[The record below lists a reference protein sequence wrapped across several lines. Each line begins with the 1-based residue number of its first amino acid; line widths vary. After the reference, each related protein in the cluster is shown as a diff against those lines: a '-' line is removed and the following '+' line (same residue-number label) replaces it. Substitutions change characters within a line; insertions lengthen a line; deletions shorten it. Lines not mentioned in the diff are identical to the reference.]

1 MQKQQKST
9 FLIKLFNWEYWSFGV
24 VYAPIYLYWFY
35 LCLRARNLFF
45 FSASN
50 PSIENAGFLMEKK
63 SDIYDIIPT
72 EYYPKTLLIKE
83 GLSASEIH
91 DQIIAKQ
98 FCFPL
103 IVKPDIGG
111 KGRGVKKIENIED
124 AVRYIKYAQFPMLVQ
139 ALVDYK
145 NEAGIFYY
153 RYPWQENGKISG
165 IVSKEFLAVIGD
177 GVSTIE
183 QLVMQNERYVLQLNA
198 LKKMPEINLQ
208 EILEINVEKIMV
220 PFGNHA
226 RGAKFIDVSNKITL
240 DLEKS
245 INEICKKIPEFYFG
259 RLDIMYSNWQE
270 LVAGK
275 NLSIIELNGA
285 GSEPTHIY
293 DPKHSIFFAWK
304 EIARHLKILY
314 RISVYNHTKNKI
326 PYLSFK
332 NGLKM
337 FKEVKGVEKRLDN
350 LL

>member
-226 RGAKFIDVSNKITL
+226 RGAKFID
-240 DLEKS
+240 
-245 INEICKKIPEFYFG
+245 
-259 RLDIMYSNWQE
+259 
-270 LVAGK
+270 
-275 NLSIIELNGA
+275 
-285 GSEPTHIY
+285 
-293 DPKHSIFFAWK
+293 
-304 EIARHLKILY
+304 
-314 RISVYNHTKNKI
+314 
-326 PYLSFK
+326 
-332 NGLKM
+332 
-337 FKEVKGVEKRLDN
+337 
-350 LL
+350 